1 MNVKNILIYDKDAD
15 FVQKLMMIFSAKD
28 DFRTELCTNAAEFA
42 KLTATGGNHYYTLV
56 ISEEILFSN
65 ANYNQLLDNFIE
77 KNPYTKIIVAVE
89 TVFEELNNLL
99 REGKITAY
107 APRMDIPTI
116 IFEIEKPSE
125 YSLNKQAPTINNLNM
140 FGVRTPPP
148 TQEGMNSMSY
158 NNGNPMF
165 NNQNMQMNGGY
176 NPPPVQ
182 NNGYPQNNIPQN
194 PGYPPQH
201 PQQTPPMQ
209 NYQQVPISAPNNY
222 PPQNNP
228 YPQQNYQP
236 QQSVPQQMPMNNGYP
251 QTSPPNNIPNM
262 PMSQPPQ
269 MSPPQNPYP
278 QQNMGYQQAPPMQN
292 YPAQDMGMGVGFGK
306 KGVITT
312 VHSPKGG
319 VGKSTITKELG
330 GYYASKG
337 IKTCIVD
344 MDVDYGDIYAILDLR
359 PVKNM
364 VHWAADIKSRYK
376 STPDPERIKYDWDTI
391 NNFYLLQHQ
400 SGLYV
405 LAAPTQSR
413 DANCIGDLEAK
424 VMLQNLKDHFDLIL
438 VDTGPNIKDV
448 TFASFE
454 LADQIVI
461 ISNLEIAALSD
472 IEQLMKSLSSLSFNF
487 DKIKVVSN
495 ETSKEQEDI
504 ARETMTALGFGN
516 VIGVIPR
523 VAKVEEYNNKGTLMV
538 TGPDNAFTVALK
550 KIADILYSP
559 YGSSSRRGEGGE
571 EKTGMFG
578 ALKSFLF
585 GKK

>member
-1 MNVKNILIYDKDAD
+1 MDVKNILIYDKDAD
-15 FVQKLMMIFSAKD
+15 FVQKLMMIFSKKD
-28 DFRTELCTNAAEFA
+28 DYRTELCTNAAEFA
-42 KLTATGGNHYYTLV
+42 KLTATGGNHYYAV
-56 ISEEILFSN
+56 IISEEILFSN
-65 ANYNQLLDNFIE
+65 ANYSTFLDNFIE

-99 REGKITAY
+99 KEGKITAY

-116 IFEIEKPSE
+116 VFEIEKPSE
-125 YSLNKQAPTINNLNM
+125 YSLNKPTPTINNLNM
-140 FGVRTPPP
+140 FGVRTPPAQ
-148 TQEGMNSMSY
+148 QEGMKSMSY
-158 NNGNPMF
+158 NNSNPMF

-176 NPPPVQ
+176 NPQSVQ
-182 NNGYPQNNIPQN
+182 NNGYPQGNIAQN
-194 PGYPPQH
+194 PEYSPQH
-201 PQQTPPMQ
+201 PQTPTVQ
-209 NYQQVPISAPNNY
+209 NYQQAPAPAPNSY

-228 YPQQNYQP
+228 YPQQNYPP
-236 QQSVPQQMPMNNGYP
+236 QQTPMNNSYP
-251 QTSPPNNIPNM
+251 QPVPNQNNMGMPNNT
-262 PMSQPPQ
+262 PMGQPPQ
-269 MSPPQNPYP
+269 MPPQPNPYVP
-278 QQNMGYQQAPPMQN
+278 QQNMGYQQASPMQN
-292 YPAQDMGMGVGFGK
+292 YPAQDMGMGIGFGK

-312 VHSPKGG
+312 IHSPKGG

-461 ISNLEIAALSD
+461 VSNLEIAALSD

-495 ETSKEQEDI
+495 ETSKEQEDV
-504 ARETMTALGFGN
+504 ARETMASLGFGN

-523 VAKVEEYNNKGTLMV
+523 VAKVEEFNNKGVLMI
-538 TGPDNAFTVALK
+538 TGSQDNAFTVALK

-559 YGSSSRRGEGGE
+559 YGSVRREEGGK
-571 EKTGMFG
+571 EKTGIFG
-578 ALKSFLF
+578 EIKNFLF